1 MQCYRCQR
9 RNHIANRCRFQVDL
23 KGYILADRHVFTKQ
37 KVRKSQNTE
46 CLYSVDM
53 LDVVERPE
61 VVMAGADVVRRPEVV
76 MASADV
82 VERPGV
88 EMASADVVRCPQHLH
103 SL

>member
-1 MQCYRCQR
+1 M
-9 RNHIANRCRFQVDL
+9 H
-23 KGYILADRHVFTKQ
+23 
-37 KVRKSQNTE
+37 
-46 CLYSVDM
+46 
-53 LDVVERPE
+53 
-61 VVMAGADVVRRPEVV
+61 ADVVYRRPEVV